1 MMVRCWL
8 KSMSNRSV
16 MRRVCGPKMI
26 AGIAGGLALIASVAA
41 ADGKLPL
48 AAPVPGGVAVI
59 CVGRSTD
66 PAPRAEFDG
75 RRVLVA
81 RTGDGWHAVVGLPL
95 ALRPGAYGLSVLNA
109 ETGSRKIR
117 FDVASRDYDTQRL
130 TLANQ
135 RQVDPE
141 PADLLRIN
149 REQESIVQAFSTF
162 SDVEIDALTLD
173 LPSSGRFSSGFGL
186 RRFFNNEPRQPHSGL
201 DIAAAEGTP
210 IVAPAAATVIET
222 GEYFFNGL
230 TVFLDHGQGLVTMYN
245 HLSRVDVVKGA
256 RVARG
261 EKIGEVGHTGR
272 VTGPHL
278 HWSVSL
284 NNVRVDPGLFLPE
297 SVREQVLTG
306 LPLRVRGG
314 GLVPASPLGCGS

>member
-1 MMVRCWL
+1 
-8 KSMSNRSV
+8 
-16 MRRVCGPKMI
+16 MRHVCGPKLL

-41 ADGKLPL
+41 AEGKLPL
-48 AAPVPGGVAVI
+48 PAPVPGGVAVI

-81 RTGDGWHAVVGLPL
+81 RTGDAWHAVVGLPL
-95 ALRPGAYGLSVLNA
+95 TLRPGAYELSVLNA

-117 FDVASRDYDTQRL
+117 FDVGSRDYDTQRL

-162 SDVEIDALTLD
+162 SDVAIDALNLD

-186 RRFFNNEPRQPHSGL
+186 RRYFNNEPRQPHSGL

-210 IVAPAAATVIET
+210 IVAPAAAAVLET
-222 GEYFFNGL
+222 GDYFFNGL

-245 HLSRVDVVKGA
+245 HLSRIDVTRGA

-297 SVREQVLTG
+297 SVREQVLTPLPPKARG
-306 LPLRVRGG
+306 ATFAPAVPLRC
-314 GLVPASPLGCGS
+314 SS